1 MSEFVPLA
9 GLCLAITKGTTP
21 SASDGGFSD
30 SGINYIKSESL
41 SYDGS
46 IDTNKFAFISDET
59 NQRLKRSII
68 KDGDI
73 LYSIAGANLGKCGI
87 ARKEHLPANTNQAVA
102 IIRIDESRASNRFIS
117 FFLRNSKFVQS
128 VLGSVAQSAQPNV
141 NLGEIGRFR
150 IPNFPLSEQHAIA
163 SVLGALDDKIEL
175 NRRMNETLEA
185 TARAIFKDWFV
196 DFGPT
201 RAKMEGRAPYLPADI
216 WSLFPD
222 RLDDDGKP
230 EGWRIIQLGQLLDVL
245 ETGGRPKGGVSSYF
259 TGVPSV
265 GAESITGLGKFD
277 FSKTKFVP
285 EEFFNSMNK
294 GHVQSRDVLLYK
306 DGGKPGLFEPHV
318 TLFGDGFPFSKFAIN
333 EHVYRMRAVESYGQN
348 CLYFWLST
356 ESVEAEMRIKGTG
369 VAIPGLNSTQVKS
382 LSVVVPNGEIAKQ
395 LNLALE
401 PFVTRILANCNESKT
416 LAATRDFLLPKLMSG
431 EVRVKDAE
439 KLVGEAI

>member
-1 MSEFVPLA
+1 MNEWRDLTLDQLGRIVTGKTPPTADRENYGGEIPFVTPTDMDGRRIISKTGRYLTKRGLRSVANAEIPSGSVMVSCIGSDMGKAAIA
-9 GLCLAITKGTTP
+9 GSSCV
-21 SASDGGFSD
+21 
-30 SGINYIKSESL
+30 
-41 SYDGS
+41 
-46 IDTNKFAFISDET
+46 T
-59 NQRLKRSII
+59 NQQINSIVVNDEHDSSFI
-68 KDGDI
+68 
-73 LYSIAGANLGKCGI
+73 YYNLSV
-87 ARKEHLPANTNQAVA
+87 RKTE
-102 IIRIDESRASNRFIS
+102 IRTAAS
-117 FFLRNSKFVQS
+117 
-128 VLGSVAQSAQPNV
+128 GSAQPIMNKSTF
-141 NLGEIGRFR
+141 GRLR
-150 IPNFPLSEQHAIA
+150 IAAPDKTKQTAIA
-163 SVLGALDDKIEL
+163 SVLGALDQKIEL
-175 NRRMNETLEA
+175 NRRMNETLEFA
-185 TARAIFKDWFV
+185 ARAIFRDWLV

-201 RAKMEGRAPYLPADI
+201 RAKLEGRAPYLPADI

-285 EEFFNSMNK
+285 ENFFNSMNK

-401 PFVTRILANCNESKT
+401 PFVTRVLANCNESKT